1 MRAKRADGGVE
12 PGLRMFTSTPQ
23 SIRLTAYCQL
33 PGRGAFWCALQSHP
47 FTRLWR
53 ISHGE
58 AIFHC
63 ASAQFHPAQAG
74 FHCGRKSALPHPHHL
89 RADIFYERAV
99 VLYYQ
104 HRGAVLLYQLLKL
117 YAAEQVYVVERFVPY
132 ENMRALAQ
140 ACRKQHL
147 FALACGVAPHVLFK
161 LHAREV
167 HLSQYGQKQADV
179 RAHAP
184 CIVRRHAAKEGRVL
198 RHIGGRNAAWQLQKP
213 RVRHIRRA
221 VHIAAGKPCRGLYY
235 A

>member
-1 MRAKRADGGVE
+1 MRVQRADGRSHKQLAALCLFQPLSRLAATAPRSGSLLGGTMCQDIRVNT
-12 PGLRMFTSTPQ
+12 PVGTRSPYSLPFVILPVPARSPFRLLVHRTRSTPN
-23 SIRLTAYCQL
+23 
-33 PGRGAFWCALQSHP
+33 PVWGAFWCALQSHP

-117 YAAEQVYVVERFVPY
+117 YAA
-132 ENMRALAQ
+132 
-140 ACRKQHL
+140 
-147 FALACGVAPHVLFK
+147 
-161 LHAREV
+161 
-167 HLSQYGQKQADV
+167 
-179 RAHAP
+179 
-184 CIVRRHAAKEGRVL
+184 
-198 RHIGGRNAAWQLQKP
+198 
-213 RVRHIRRA
+213 
-221 VHIAAGKPCRGLYY
+221 
-235 A
+235 